1 MKERTYI
8 APKTIM
14 LELEAVAQVM
24 AGSQSPDSDER
35 EAKRRTTFDD
45 AEDNWQEDDPWK
57 TVAKHKNIWE

>member
-24 AGSQSPDSDER
+24 TGSVQTPDAD
-35 EAKRRTTFDD
+35 AKRRTTFDD
-45 AEDNWQEDDPWK
+45 AEDNWQDDNPWE
-57 TVAKHKNIWE
+57 TVAKPKDLWE